1 MRYKIREIIIKAV
14 LHHTVSESLRKRL
27 QTQAPDWLEL
37 VVLDVEDRRAFEAE
51 IRDAEVLLHV
61 LSPVDVS
68 LMASAPQ
75 LRLIQKIGVGVDAID
90 RAAAARRGI
99 VVATMPGTNSQ
110 AVAEMTL
117 GLMLTV
123 LRRIAFLDQAT
134 RRGTGWRLDPEALDR
149 SGEVSGRTVGFLG
162 FGAIPRLLAP
172 VLRVLGARILYHDL
186 IPAPGDMGE
195 WKEFDALLE
204 GCDILS
210 LHAPLT
216 PQTRSI
222 INARAFSRMRTGS
235 ILVNTARGGL
245 VDEAALID
253 ALHMGRLAGAGL
265 DTFES
270 EPIAPSSKLLECE
283 NVVMTPHVA
292 WLTRETM
299 RRSLEVAFDNCARL
313 RDGRPI
319 LHLV

>member
-1 MRYKIREIIIKAV
+1 
-14 LHHTVSESLRKRL
+14 
-27 QTQAPDWLEL
+27 
-37 VVLDVEDRRAFEAE
+37 
-51 IRDAEVLLHV
+51 
-61 LSPVDVS
+61 
-68 LMASAPQ
+68 
-75 LRLIQKIGVGVDAID
+75 
-90 RAAAARRGI
+90 
-99 VVATMPGTNSQ
+99 MPGTNSQ

-117 GLMLTV
+117 GLMLAV
-123 LRRIAFLDQAT
+123 LRRITFLDQAT
-134 RRGTGWRLDPEALDR
+134 HGGTGWRLDPGVLDR
-149 SGEVSGRTVGFLG
+149 SGEVSGKTVGFLG
-162 FGAIPRLLAP
+162 FGAIPRILAP
-172 VLRVLGARILYHDL
+172 ALRALGARIVYHDL
-186 IPAPGDMGE
+186 VAAQGDMAE

-216 PQTRSI
+216 PETRCI
-222 INARAFSRMRTGS
+222 INARAFSHMRAGS

-253 ALHMGRLAGAGL
+253 ALRMGRLAGAGL

-270 EPIAPSSKLLECE
+270 EPIAPSSKLLGCE

-292 WLTRETM
+292 WLTAETM
-299 RRSLEVAFDNCARL
+299 RRSLDVAFDNCARL